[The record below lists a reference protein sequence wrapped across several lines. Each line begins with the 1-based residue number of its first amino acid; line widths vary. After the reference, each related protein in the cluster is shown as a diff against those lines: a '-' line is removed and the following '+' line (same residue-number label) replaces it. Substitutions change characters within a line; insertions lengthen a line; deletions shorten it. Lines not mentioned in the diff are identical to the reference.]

1 MGKNDIWIAAAASV
15 LNAALLTTDNDFDR
29 LGDEFLTVAKIDL
42 NKTI

>member
-15 LNAALLTTDNDFDR
+15 LNAALLTTDNDFDH